1 MDDDM
6 PKKTRPNPP
15 KVEPTPGPTEA
26 ELSRIA
32 RAAVH
37 QEPDARLDKELARM
51 GLTDPA
57 EPVERQPRQPADR
70 PVVIDP
76 ELELLRRQLRRT
88 EAIVWALLA
97 VSAILAVLVVF
108 LLFR

>member
-1 MDDDM
+1 MDDQT
-6 PKKTRPNPP
+6 PETRPHPP
-15 KVEPTPGPTEA
+15 KADPTPGPTEA

-37 QEPDARLDKELARM
+37 QAPDARLDKELARM
-51 GLTDPA
+51 GLTDAA

-70 PVVIDP
+70 PVAVDP
-76 ELELLRRQLRRT
+76 ELERLRRHLRRT

-97 VSAILAVLVVF
+97 VCAILAVLLVF
-108 LLFR
+108 LLLR